1 MRGHGA
7 DGSWGTGTGEHL
19 LPAQRQLQLAE
30 LLASADAVA
39 LDDLARRFGVST
51 QTVRRDLA
59 LLERQGLVRR
69 TYGGAVTRAA
79 LDLSEPAF
87 VARESVHAAEKRLIA
102 QATLGLLAPG
112 DSLFLD
118 ASTTALALARL
129 LPDDWS
135 GDVVATSLPV
145 ATEMA
150 RRPGVRL
157 VLVGGEFRH
166 SSRSFSGPLAQE
178 LLGRLYVRTACVSA
192 RGIHPQRGLS
202 EAHAGEAALKRIV
215 LGHAE
220 RLLVLADSSKLGVTA
235 THAVGP
241 VDVID
246 TLITDSRADAT
257 LLDALR
263 GSGVAVLL
271 AGVTRAN

>member
-1 MRGHGA
+1 M
-7 DGSWGTGTGEHL
+7 DGNGDLGPGEHL
-19 LPAQRQLQLAE
+19 LPAQRHLQLAE
-30 LLASADAVA
+30 LLAGADAVA

-59 LLERQGLVRR
+59 MLERQGLVRR

-102 QATLGLLAPG
+102 QATLGLLVRG

-129 LPDDWS
+129 LPDDWA

-150 RRPGVRL
+150 RRPSVRL

-178 LLGRLYVRTACVSA
+178 MLSRLYVRTACISA
-192 RGIHPQRGLS
+192 RGIHPQHGLS

-215 LGHAE
+215 LGHAA
-220 RLLVLADSSKLGVTA
+220 RVLVIADSSKLGMTA

-246 TLITDSRADAT
+246 TLITDGQADPGV
-257 LLDALR
+257 LDTLR
-263 GSGVAVLL
+263 GSGVQVLL
-271 AGVTRAN
+271 GGTAPAP

>member
-1 MRGHGA
+1 MRGRGM
-7 DGSWGTGTGEHL
+7 DGNGDQGPGEHL
-19 LPAQRQLQLAE
+19 LPAQRHLQLAE
-30 LLASADAVA
+30 LLAAADAVA

-59 LLERQGLVRR
+59 MLERQGLVRR

-102 QATLGLLAPG
+102 QAALGMLARG

-118 ASTTALALARL
+118 ASTTTLALARL
-129 LPDDWS
+129 LPDDWA

-145 ATEMA
+145 ATEVA

-178 LLGRLYVRTACVSA
+178 LLSRLYVRTACISA
-192 RGIHPQRGLS
+192 RGIHPQHGLS
-202 EAHAGEAALKRIV
+202 EAHAGEAALKRII
-215 LGHAE
+215 LGHAA
-220 RLLVLADSSKLGVTA
+220 RVLVLADSSKLGITA
-235 THAVGP
+235 THGVGP

-246 TLITDSRADAT
+246 TLITDGQADPGV
-257 LLDALR
+257 LEALR
-263 GSGVAVLL
+263 GSGVRVLL
-271 AGVTRAN
+271 GGTAPAP